1 MEYTAYLTQ
10 DEFIEEFKEGLSKEL
25 SEHNLQFNQRT
36 IHKANEDREGLI
48 ISIMDRDDGR
58 VAPTIYP
65 EKDYENYLK
74 GVDIKDIVQNYVRI
88 IDRSSPKF
96 DPNSL
101 NAENARKQIS
111 FSLVNTKKNAEWLK
125 TVPHEEIGDLSAI
138 PRWHLEDF
146 PDGRAS
152 FVVTDQVAQDLQI
165 TKEEIL
171 SIARENTENENF
183 NISGISDTMAEIL
196 RQDPDLPEDY
206 IEDMIGPMREDE
218 KMYIITNES
227 KIDGSAA
234 MLSDATMQATYERIG
249 EDFYILPSSRHEV
262 LAVPESSISDPADLK
277 EMVESVNATEVSK
290 SDYLSDNV
298 YHYDGKEH
306 ELTPMFDE
314 DGRLLD
320 HDSHSGL
327 SEDMDSMTHEGHEGM
342 GGR

>member
-1 MEYTAYLTQ
+1 MEDNILSQ
-10 DEFIEEFKEGLSKEL
+10 DEFIEELKDGLSEEL
-25 SEHNLQFNQRT
+25 SEHDLAFEQQT
-36 IHKANEDREGLI
+36 VHKTNEDLEGLTVRM
-48 ISIMDRDDGR
+48 MDRDDGR

-65 EKDYENYLK
+65 DKLYEEYKD
-74 GVDIKDIVQNYVRI
+74 GRDIKDIISSYAEI
-88 IDRSSPKF
+88 IDRSTPEF
-96 DPNSL
+96 DLNSL
-101 NAENARKQIS
+101 SAENARDHIS
-111 FSLVNTKKNAEWLK
+111 FSLVNTKENADWLK

-138 PRWHLEDF
+138 PRWHLEDM

-152 FVVTDQVAQDLQI
+152 FVVTDQMAQNLQL
-165 TKEEIL
+165 TREEIL

-183 NISGISDTMAEIL
+183 RISGMSDTMTEIMRSQGL
-196 RQDPDLPEDY
+196 SDEY
-206 IEDMIGPMREDE
+206 IEEMVGPMREQE
-218 KMYIITNES
+218 QMYVITNES

-234 MLSDATMQATYERIG
+234 MLSDATMQAAYDRIG

-320 HDSHSGL
+320 HDEHSGL
-327 SEDMDSMTHEGHEGM
+327 SEDMDGVEHEGHEGM